1 MSTLNTLEANFIQE
15 IGMFISLMGQKS
27 MEEINAEKDNF
38 GHVLTITEDS
48 NGIIT
53 SLVHIEK

>member
-1 MSTLNTLEANFIQE
+1 MLTLNILEANFTQE
-15 IGMFISLMGQKS
+15 IGMFISPMDQKF

-38 GHVLTITEDS
+38 GPVLTITEDS

-53 SLVHIEK
+53 SLVHIEN

>member
-1 MSTLNTLEANFIQE
+1 MSTLNILEANFTQE
-15 IGMFISLMGQKS
+15 IGMFISPMDQKF

-38 GHVLTITEDS
+38 GPVSTITEDS

-53 SLVHIEK
+53 SLVHIEN